1 MNQNVRLGTVDGV
14 PVGANWSILAIFVL
28 IVWELADLILP
39 GYHPHDARALYWVV
53 GLVAAVLFFASL
65 LAHEVSHAV
74 VARRN
79 GIRVRAITLW
89 LFGGVSEL
97 EGEALTP
104 AADFRIAIVGPIT
117 SLVLAGAFGTVGI
130 LLHGAAGT
138 AGLAGSAIGW
148 LAWVNLLL
156 GGFNLMPAAPLD
168 GGRVLRAALWHH
180 SGDRVRAATTAAH
193 AGEVFGY
200 VLVGLGALEFF
211 TVSIFGLWF
220 VFLGIFLLSAARA
233 EKNDVVLRSSLAT
246 VHVRDL
252 MTPDP
257 TVFPSGATVAEL
269 VDERLHHLRFGTFP
283 LVRTDG
289 QLEGLTTLTRVR
301 RVPPHLRGDDPPD
314 RHRLPARRRA
324 GGRPR
329 RARARPAA
337 ADAERARRAGPGH
350 RPRPAPGGDRVPQ
363 RRRPLR
369 PTRRAPVRGPGTAG
383 IVSLPGRV

>member
-1 MNQNVRLGTVDGV
+1 MNQNVRLGTVAGV

-28 IVWELADLILP
+28 IVWELADLVLP
-39 GYHPHDARALYWVV
+39 GYHPNDGRALYWVTA
-53 GLVAAVLFFASL
+53 LIAALLFFASL

-74 VARRN
+74 VATHN

-104 AADFRIAIVGPIT
+104 AADFRIAIVGPLT
-117 SLVLAGAFGTVGI
+117 SLALAGVFGVAGI

-138 AGLAGSAIGW
+138 VGLAGSAVGW
-148 LAWVNLLL
+148 LAWVNLML

-233 EKNDVVLRSSLAT
+233 EKNDVVLRSSLAA

-252 MTPDP
+252 MTRDP
-257 TVFPSGATVAEL
+257 VVFPSGATVSEL
-269 VDERLHHLRFGTFP
+269 VDERLHHFRFGTFP
-283 LVRTDG
+283 LVRPDG
-289 QLEGLTTLTRVR
+289 QLEGLTTLARVR
-301 RVPPHLRGDDPPD
+301 QVPPHLR
-314 RHRLPARRRA
+314 RSTRLIDTACPLADV
-324 GGRPR
+324 
-329 RARARPAA
+329 PAA
-337 ADAERARRAGPGH
+337 APDEP
-350 RPRPAPGGDRVPQ
+350 VPDLLVRMQ
-363 RRRPLR
+363 
-369 PTRRAPVRGPGTAG
+369 RAPDGRALVVGPDLRLVG
-383 IVSLPGRV
+383 IVSPSDVSRYVQLAVLRSGGGVPPAS